1 MGGEGRDII
10 SSAEGTSLVRG
21 YGGIL
26 LQKILKFGSSKTL
39 FSAFVMRYVS
49 EKSTTKIT
57 ESKENKSIHR
67 LDMSG
72 STRPGWGGE
81 GGKVPPPP
89 PATALVATLF
99 PW

>member
-1 MGGEGRDII
+1 MGWGGGGEDII

-26 LQKILKFGSSKTL
+26 PQKIFKFGSSKTL

-57 ESKENKSIHR
+57 ESKENKSIER

-72 STRPGWGGE
+72 STGPGGG
-81 GGKVPPPP
+81 GGSCPPPP
-89 PATALVATLF
+89 H
-99 PW
+99 